1 MIESSGFQPAV
12 LLRNR
17 HLQTILPNLGLRI
30 LRRPPLS
37 REQLELPD
45 GDFLHLDWL
54 VGGTDQS
61 KPLLLCLHGLEGS
74 SRSNYA
80 SDLLRVAGDAGWQ
93 AAVVHFRGC
102 SGTLNRLNRSYH
114 AGETADLAQV
124 LEHVAQQ
131 RRFSRLFAVGYSLG
145 GNVLLKHLGEA
156 GPASPLDAAV
166 AVSVPFD
173 LDGAARSIS
182 GGVSR
187 LYQYLLMQK
196 MKRRVRQKAGA
207 LAAVID
213 VPAALRSTGFAEFDE
228 LVTAPLHGFAGCKDY
243 YARCSSRQF
252 LGVIRKPT
260 LILQARDDPFLDS
273 RYLPSEGELADSVQ
287 LELSMH
293 GGHVGFVGQKKPW
306 QPYLWLPRRIF
317 EFLRTQT

>member
-1 MIESSGFQPAV
+1 MIERSGFSPAV
-12 LLRNR
+12 FLRNR

-30 LRRPPLS
+30 LRHPPLS

-54 VGGTDQS
+54 AGGADQAE
-61 KPLLLCLHGLEGS
+61 PLLLCLHGLEGS

-80 SDLLRVAGDAGWQ
+80 LDLLHAAGRAGWQ

-102 SGTLNRLNRSYH
+102 SGTVNRLNRSYH
-114 AGETADLAQV
+114 AGETGDLAEV
-124 LEHVAQQ
+124 LAHIARR

-145 GNVLLKHLGEA
+145 GNVLLKHLGET
-156 GPASPLDAAV
+156 GPSSPLDAAV

-173 LDGAARSIS
+173 LDGAARSVS

-187 LYQYLLMQK
+187 LYQYLLMRK
-196 MKRRVRQKAGA
+196 MKQRVRQKAGT
-207 LAAVID
+207 LAGEID
-213 VPAALRSTGFAEFDE
+213 VPAALRSSGFAEFDE

-252 LGVIRKPT
+252 LGSISKPT

-273 RYLPSEGELADSVQ
+273 RYLPAEGELAESVR
-287 LELSMH
+287 LEISRR
-293 GGHVGFVGQKKPW
+293 GGHVGFVAQKKPW

-317 EFLRTQT
+317 EFLRSQA